1 MKTEELIK
9 ILRKISNDLKDLER
23 ISSKSNNND
32 DVDKQKVLNIL
43 LLECG
48 FECIYFELAMASIIK
63 KDYTAATI
71 YIYYAILLYIIL
83 IRKNMKKYNIKSLKE
98 LNEIE
103 FISKIIG
110 KFNKKEEEII
120 EPGYT
125 KIQQINNMENA
136 IGFLK
141 SLTEEEKE
149 RYLVFKLEE

>member
-1 MKTEELIK
+1 METEELIK
-9 ILRKISNDLKDLER
+9 SLRKTSNDLKDLER
-23 ISSKSNNND
+23 ISSKSDDND
-32 DVDKQKVLNIL
+32 DVDKQRILNLL

-48 FECIYFELAMASIIK
+48 FECIYFKLAMSNIIK
-63 KDYTAATI
+63 KDYTGAI
-71 YIYYAILLYIIL
+71 IDIYYAILLYIIL

-98 LNEIE
+98 FGEIE
-103 FISKIIG
+103 FISKIIE

-125 KIQQINNMENA
+125 KIQQINNIEYA

-149 RYLVFKLEE
+149 RYLVFKVEE